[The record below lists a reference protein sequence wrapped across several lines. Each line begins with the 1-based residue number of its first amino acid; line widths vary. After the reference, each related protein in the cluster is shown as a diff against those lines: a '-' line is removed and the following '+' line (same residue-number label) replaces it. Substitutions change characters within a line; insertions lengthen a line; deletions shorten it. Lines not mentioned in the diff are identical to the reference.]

1 MRAAD
6 AGRNEVG
13 GPDMKTSRILRLALP
28 ALAAVA
34 LAGCVTA
41 PGYGYRAGQGDY
53 YYGQPSVEY
62 RYRGGYGPY
71 HHGYGYPYGYG
82 RSGWSFGIHYGHPYY
97 RYGYGYG
104 GRYAYPWY
112 GWPWY
117 GYPYHHRPPVVV
129 RPRPDGD
136 GNREAPPWRDLDRL
150 RELERNRRGVMH
162 IEREPLRA
170 DAGRSA
176 PPPQPT
182 MRSPARSRMG
192 ENIGRARHTQ
202 GIGQEQE
209 D

>member
-1 MRAAD
+1 MPGAD
-6 AGRNEVG
+6 AGRIEVG
-13 GPDMKTSRILRLALP
+13 GPDMKTIRFLRLALP
-28 ALAAVA
+28 ALAAAAV
-34 LAGCVTA
+34 AGCVTA
-41 PGYGYRAGQGDY
+41 PGYGYRGGQGDY

-104 GRYAYPWY
+104 GRYGYPWY

-150 RELERNRRGVMH
+150 RELERNRRGVPG
-162 IEREPLRA
+162 IEREPLRPDVA
-170 DAGRSA
+170 RTAMPTR
-176 PPPQPT
+176 PPVRNET
-182 MRSPARSRMG
+182 RSRMANDI
-192 ENIGRARHTQ
+192 ERAR
-202 GIGQEQE
+202 GGRPIREQE